1 MILTSVLAGL
11 LSAASGAMSAREGRR
26 AIENQ
31 RRELRDE
38 RTMSD
43 ADYYGDRYLN
53 SVDGPVTQSELAGV
67 RRQSERNNGLAD
79 QSEVSGQLTHDQ
91 ALAAKQRVNDTMA
104 NAVDGVVSRG
114 AAMQSHLNQSHWNR
128 NQSLGA
134 VERGYD
140 AQVAQNWSNLGDNL
154 GGALAGV
161 VRAAG
166 VAYADRHRKLN
177 GGGGVGCGAG
187 GGGRG
192 GRDVGEVEGGG
203 AGYGASGN
211 VWGNAGYGKG
221 GAE

>member
-1 MILTSVLAGL
+1 M
-11 LSAASGAMSAREGRR
+11 
-26 AIENQ
+26 
-31 RRELRDE
+31 
-38 RTMSD
+38 
-43 ADYYGDRYLN
+43 
-53 SVDGPVTQSELAGV
+53 
-67 RRQSERNNGLAD
+67 
-79 QSEVSGQLTHDQ
+79 SGQLTHDQ

-166 VAYADRHRKLN
+166 VAYADRHRKLS
-177 GGGGVGCGAG
+177 GGGG
-187 GGGRG
+187 
-192 GRDVGEVEGGG
+192 GGG

-211 VWGNAGYGKG
+211 VWGNAGCGKG